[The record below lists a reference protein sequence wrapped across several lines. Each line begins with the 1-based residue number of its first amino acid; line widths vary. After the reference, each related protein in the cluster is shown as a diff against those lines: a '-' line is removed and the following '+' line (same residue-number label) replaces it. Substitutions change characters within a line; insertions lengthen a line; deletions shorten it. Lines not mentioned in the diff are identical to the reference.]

1 MGLHRQ
7 YRMDCKSMMRKV
19 FVMVHEFHKMAS
31 VNPMDNYTPWVDP
44 DEPETTTDDLSSPT
58 RAGTHTP

>member
-1 MGLHRQ
+1 
-7 YRMDCKSMMRKV
+7 MDCKSMMRKV